1 MLEITTIIL
10 LFLSGCLGGF
20 FAGLLGI
27 GGGLIFIPMLTYYC
41 HAIGV
46 SDADITKT
54 FLANSF
60 FAIVFSGITSSVKQY
75 SMGQFFPK
83 QVLITSA
90 SAIAFSLF
98 VSWLIGIGD
107 WYNKERFTV
116 LFILVLIM
124 LNIRLF
130 IHRKQDTSTSILT
143 FSNDKFIITGL
154 IAGVFAALSGLGGG
168 FIMVMLFVQWL
179 KIDIKQ
185 ASAVSTGT
193 IPFIATP
200 LVIYYM
206 IHQPTNFPE
215 GVFHVGYILV
225 YAMLPVIAGVIAC
238 SSLGVY
244 VASKMSQV
252 KIKLI
257 FIFFSILIIAKMV
270 FEII

>member
-1 MLEITTIIL
+1 
-10 LFLSGCLGGF
+10 
-20 FAGLLGI
+20 
-27 GGGLIFIPMLTYYC
+27 
-41 HAIGV
+41 
-46 SDADITKT
+46 
-54 FLANSF
+54 
-60 FAIVFSGITSSVKQY
+60 
-75 SMGQFFPK
+75 
-83 QVLITSA
+83 
-90 SAIAFSLF
+90 
-98 VSWLIGIGD
+98 
-107 WYNKERFTV
+107 
-116 LFILVLIM
+116 M

>member
-1 MLEITTIIL
+1 
-10 LFLSGCLGGF
+10 
-20 FAGLLGI
+20 
-27 GGGLIFIPMLTYYC
+27 
-41 HAIGV
+41 
-46 SDADITKT
+46 
-54 FLANSF
+54 
-60 FAIVFSGITSSVKQY
+60 
-75 SMGQFFPK
+75 
-83 QVLITSA
+83 
-90 SAIAFSLF
+90 
-98 VSWLIGIGD
+98 
-107 WYNKERFTV
+107 
-116 LFILVLIM
+116 
-124 LNIRLF
+124 
-130 IHRKQDTSTSILT
+130 
-143 FSNDKFIITGL
+143 
-154 IAGVFAALSGLGGG
+154 
-168 FIMVMLFVQWL
+168 MVMLFVQWL